1 MGIKQLRK
9 EKGLTQEKC
18 AEYLQIP
25 IRSYKRYEANE
36 DKISQMKY
44 AYMVNRLNEYGFVD
58 EEHGILTVDE
68 IKKICSDV
76 FKGFQVDY
84 CFLFGSYA
92 KGKETEQS
100 DVDLLVSV
108 PLDGL
113 KFYELVETLRE
124 RLRKRV
130 DLLDVSQLNN
140 NPSLMREILK
150 DGIKIYG

>member
-1 MGIKQLRK
+1 MGLKQMRK
-9 EKGLTQEKC
+9 EKGLTQAKC

-84 CFLFGSYA
+84 CFLSDPMP
-92 KGKETEQS
+92 KEKRQS
-100 DVDLLVSV
+100 KAMLICLFPCLWMD
-108 PLDGL
+108 
-113 KFYELVETLRE
+113 
-124 RLRKRV
+124 
-130 DLLDVSQLNN
+130 
-140 NPSLMREILK
+140 
-150 DGIKIYG
+150 